1 MAHRSRRR
9 YLGGTGA
16 AAHVPRSRRT
26 PRTCYRDT
34 GVLDESGAVKGDC
47 VLLTHCRRRRRGW
60 RTRYRGVGRA
70 GAVTVAIAVAI
81 GGADGGA
88 CRTAGSGAKHGVVPV
103 RQQRRQWAGQQC
115 RRPCAGLGA
124 ARDAPMRSM
133 VQRRRVG
140 AVPAAGAA
148 GQGERGAFADER
160 GAQCRREETVAVR
173 RAVCAYENGPRRR
186 RSDDMARRGAAVR
199 RRSAARGCRG
209 CGPCRRGCR

>member
-34 GVLDESGAVKGDC
+34 GVLDESGAVQGDC
-47 VLLTHCRRRRRGW
+47 VLLTHCRRRSRGW
-60 RTRYRGVGRA
+60 RTRYRGVSRA

-115 RRPCAGLGA
+115 LRHCAGLGA

-133 VQRRRVG
+133 VQRRVMRQPRI
-140 AVPAAGAA
+140 AVRGRLRTGAA
-148 GQGERGAFADER
+148 RSAREVSA
-160 GAQCRREETVAVR
+160 AQRDGCAHTETDPPPP
-173 RAVCAYENGPRRR
+173 ERRR
-186 RSDDMARRGAAVR
+186 RGPWVLRVRRG
-199 RRSAARGCRG
+199 SA
-209 CGPCRRGCR
+209 